1 MDGAIDCGA
10 REAIGVAR
18 NAGQKATGVDLI
30 LEWRHP
36 GGAAEFD
43 WEAQGA
49 PFKVVRGE
57 GF

>member
-1 MDGAIDCGA
+1 M
-10 REAIGVAR
+10 AR

-43 WEAQGA
+43 WEPQGA